1 MGIFTYLNLSI
12 YRKVFTHEVILPVTQ
27 IPLLKTVVHLNM
39 LNIGVNLYLLNFT
52 SIFSETEM
60 RAFLIIYG
68 NFSCITKAEMDITI
82 YSVKINHQV
91 TMAQVLIL

>member
-12 YRKVFTHEVILPVTQ
+12 YRKDFTHKVILPVTQ

-39 LNIGVNLYLLNFT
+39 LNIGINLYPLNFM

-68 NFSCITKAEMDITI
+68 NFGCITKAEMDITI
-82 YSVKINHQV
+82 YYVKINH
-91 TMAQVLIL
+91 